1 MLKRIKKWDE
11 DVILWISKNS
21 NKFLDKLMVCITR
34 LGDGGLIWVL
44 VAISFLIT
52 KSYKSVSLKI
62 LLSLC
67 LTTLVGEVS
76 IKRIVGRL
84 RPSQVISKEDLLIK
98 KPTSYSFPSGHTAS
112 SFGVTIILSEEFPHL
127 SVLFFSIACLI
138 GISRV
143 YLKVHYPTDVI
154 FGAIVGTVCGVATEM
169 ILSL

>member
-21 NKFLDKLMVCITR
+21 NNFLDKFMVLITR

-112 SFGVTIILSEEFPHL
+112 SFGVAIILSEEFPYL
-127 SVLFFSIACLI
+127 SVLFFFLACLI

-154 FGAIVGTVCGVATEM
+154 FGAIVGTICGTATEM